1 MNSESYQEI
10 VIVLIIFIFYVEL
23 SDSLDYPEDVSEIES
38 VVRLVRSG
46 FEFVLDLVINRN
58 DEFDNV

>member
-10 VIVLIIFIFYVEL
+10 VIVFIIFIFYVEL